1 MRRQKT
7 TARALR
13 TQRAA
18 SAVVAAP
25 AGARRS
31 APGRESSRSRT
42 AAPLGRARRIPAAAL
57 LGFALLVAAAA
68 CGEGETVTAQPQIEV
83 SVLAIDFGDVPVL
96 HRKALQVEVRNVGR
110 APLLIEDVSLEPAE
124 PVFAIE
130 SRPESVGPGES
141 GAIELAF
148 APPRLES
155 FEALLRIRSDDAT
168 SPLVEVS
175 VTGRGF
181 TVGAIEVP
189 AGLEFP
195 NVCEGTEEIRRL
207 KVRSTGTADLVL
219 ERIAFAEGSAP
230 EFQFLTS
237 TRTPVTVP
245 AGKELLITIRYAPRA
260 GSPPVAEGV
269 VVVESTDPARRRV
282 EVPLS
287 GTMNR
292 APVAVVGELP
302 ISAPGATVTLDG
314 SASSDPD
321 GHAPVSF
328 AWSIQASPIGS
339 TARPS
344 PDDAPQAALS
354 LDLPGEYVVQLEV
367 EDALGC
373 RSPPAFAEVLAKP
386 HEKLVVELVWDKHES
401 DLDLH
406 MVPEGQAFFGPT
418 DCYFA
423 EANMQP
429 DWGELGNPEDDPVL
443 ARDALTGFGPEII
456 TYNEPAPGTYRVM
469 SHFYSDHRARDPRTT
484 ATVRVY
490 VSGALRSEMRRE
502 LPSQGVRWMVLAVDW
517 PSGALTPIDT
527 LE

>member
-1 MRRQKT
+1 MRQKT
-7 TARALR
+7 TARAPRPPTAASELN
-13 TQRAA
+13 AA
-18 SAVVAAP
+18 SAGAP
-25 AGARRS
+25 RDALVQ
-31 APGRESSRSRT
+31 ESSRSLL
-42 AAPLGRARRIPAAAL
+42 AAPLGRARRLSVPAL
-57 LGFALLVAAAA
+57 LASLMLVAAAA
-68 CGEGETVTAQPQIEV
+68 CGEGETVTAQPQIELPA
-83 SVLAIDFGDVPVL
+83 LAVDFGDVPVL
-96 HRKALQVEVRNVGR
+96 NRKTLEVEVRNVGR
-110 APLLIEDVSLEPAE
+110 APLLIEEVALESAAS
-124 PVFAIE
+124 VFTVE
-130 SRPESVGPGES
+130 SAPESVGPGES
-141 GAIELAF
+141 GTIGLAF
-148 APPRLES
+148 EPPRLES
-155 FEALLRIRSDDAT
+155 FEALLRIRSDDAA

-181 TVGAIEVP
+181 TVGRIEVP
-189 AGLEFP
+189 AALEFP
-195 NVCEGTEEIRRL
+195 DVCEGTGEIRRL

-219 ERIAFAEGSAP
+219 ERIGFAEGSAP

-245 AGKELLITIRYAPRA
+245 AGKELLITLRYAPGA
-260 GSPPVAEGV
+260 GSPAAAEGV
-269 VVVESTDPARRRV
+269 VVIESTDPDRRKV

-321 GHAPVSF
+321 GHAPLTF
-328 AWSIQASPIGS
+328 AWSLQASPIGS

-344 PDDAPQAALS
+344 PGDAPQAGLS
-354 LDLPGEYVVQLEV
+354 LDLPGEYVVQLQV

-386 HEKLVVELVWDKHES
+386 AEKLVVELVWDKHES

-406 MVPEGQAFFGPT
+406 LVPEGEELFGPH

-423 EANMQP
+423 EGNMQP
-429 DWGELGNPEDDPVL
+429 NWGDPGSSDDDPVL

-456 TYNEPAPGTYRVM
+456 TYAEPAPGRYRVM
-469 SHFYSDHRARDPRTT
+469 AHFYSDHRASDPTT
-484 ATVRVY
+484 MATVRVY
-490 VSGALRSEMRRE
+490 VFGALRSELRRE
-502 LPSQGVRWMVLAVDW
+502 LTSQRVQWMVASIDW
-517 PSGALTPIDT
+517 PSGAVTPIDT